1 MLMIKSYMRNS
12 NNNNN
17 NNINI
22 NNNINNTNINLIG
35 FNKEDIL
42 EVLTN
47 KEKRKVINSGYCC
60 LDELIKITNCSNYNQ
75 FKNIIIT
82 NLKDNYAFIYD
93 EKEGFFKTT
102 TKNEALNDLIESRT
116 SDIHMISTELLESP
130 KVSELMKQKVKEF
143 LDKMNDKDTQL
154 IDYTENK
161 TYKTYKDCKIND
173 IVFLLYNNNEK
184 LTKNIS
190 NILLNN
196 KE

>member
-1 MLMIKSYMRNS
+1 
-12 NNNNN
+12 
-17 NNINI
+17 
-22 NNNINNTNINLIG
+22 
-35 FNKEDIL
+35 
-42 EVLTN
+42 
-47 KEKRKVINSGYCC
+47 
-60 LDELIKITNCSNYNQ
+60 
-75 FKNIIIT
+75 
-82 NLKDNYAFIYD
+82 
-93 EKEGFFKTT
+93 
-102 TKNEALNDLIESRT
+102 
-116 SDIHMISTELLESP
+116 MISTELLESP